1 MSHDLGDLI
10 NIAKNVLCVKD
21 RSLKT
26 GTFLF
31 YKTKKNQYGKEYY
44 TARINIL
51 ED

>member
-26 GTFLF
+26 GIF
-31 YKTKKNQYGKEYY
+31 YFT
-44 TARINIL
+44 
-51 ED
+51 

>member
-26 GTFLF
+26 
-31 YKTKKNQYGKEYY
+31 ESIWE
-44 TARINIL
+44 RILYSKDKYIGGL
-51 ED
+51 KDGLT